1 MDADVNAGQAF
12 ESFKDIQFEFW
23 AETTI
28 GDAESKPRMTLL
40 GVTYFRDW
48 RTLEGAVSCLS
59 AAICKVG
66 LVVKVRQ
73 ADAGIVDVL
82 SFNNT

>member
-1 MDADVNAGQAF
+1 
-12 ESFKDIQFEFW
+12 
-23 AETTI
+23 
-28 GDAESKPRMTLL
+28 MTLL

-59 AAICKVG
+59 AAICRVG